1 MHRSEERILTTHVG
15 SLPRDPVL
23 SDLLIRDEAGEK
35 VDRAEMARLAEKAV
49 HHVVRQQV
57 ACGVDV
63 INDGEQPRVGFQTYV
78 PQRMKGFGGES
89 KRPRSR
95 DFTDFPI
102 FGEFMLKR
110 IPRRSKVTNAP
121 QAIADVVYED
131 LGPANDEVRLF
142 KSALKDLSP
151 PPAETF
157 MTAAA
162 PGIIATTMLNAHYDT
177 HEAYVFALARQ
188 MKKEYELIARDF
200 VLQIDSPDLALER
213 TVLFQ
218 DKTNAEFVAIAE
230 MHVAA
235 LNEALSGIPRE
246 RVRLHCCWG
255 NNEGPHTHDIPL
267 AEVFP
272 VLCQARVGAL
282 SIEFAN
288 PRHQHEYAA
297 LKKAKLPP
305 EFILIPGV
313 IDTTTNFV
321 EHPEVVANRICEA
334 VDAVGDRSR
343 VIASSDCG
351 FGTFAGY
358 ELVASDVV
366 WAKLKA
372 CREGADIATRRLWG
386 RAPT

>member
-1 MHRSEERILTTHVG
+1 MRRSTDRILTTHVG
-15 SLPRDPVL
+15 SLPRDPKL
-23 SDLLIRDEAGEK
+23 SDLLIRHEAGEK
-35 VDRAEMARLAEKAV
+35 VDQAEIDRLADHAV
-49 HHVVRQQV
+49 RHVVKQQV
-57 ACGVDV
+57 ACGIDV
-63 INDGEQPRVGFQTYV
+63 VNDGEQPRVGFQTYV

-95 DFTDFPI
+95 DWTDFP
-102 FGEFMLKR
+102 GYAEFMAKR
-110 IPRRSKVTNAP
+110 MPRRSKVTNAP
-121 QAIADVVYED
+121 QAVGELSYQD
-131 LGPANDEVRLF
+131 LGPAREEIRLF
-142 KSALKDLSP
+142 QSALKELPASP
-151 PPAETF
+151 VETF

-162 PGIIATTMLNAHYDT
+162 PGIIATTMLNAYYDT
-177 HEAYVFALARQ
+177 HEAYVFALARE

-200 VLQIDSPDLALER
+200 ILQIDAPDLALER

-235 LNEALSGIPRE
+235 LNEALSGIPRD
-246 RVRLHCCWG
+246 RIRLHCCWG

-272 VLCQARVGAL
+272 VLCQAKVGAL

-297 LKKAKLPP
+297 LKKAKLPD

-321 EHPEVVANRICEA
+321 EHPQVVANRICEA

-343 VIASSDCG
+343 VIASCDCG

-358 ELVASDVV
+358 ELVAHDVV

-372 CREGADIATRRLWG
+372 CREGADIATRQLWG
-386 RAPT
+386 R

>member
-1 MHRSEERILTTHVG
+1 
-15 SLPRDPVL
+15 
-23 SDLLIRDEAGEK
+23 
-35 VDRAEMARLAEKAV
+35 
-49 HHVVRQQV
+49 
-57 ACGVDV
+57 
-63 INDGEQPRVGFQTYV
+63 
-78 PQRMKGFGGES
+78 MKGFGGES

-95 DFTDFPI
+95 DFTDFPV
-102 FGEFMLKR
+102 FAEFMIKR

-131 LGPANDEVRLF
+131 LGPANDEIRLF
-142 KSALKDLSP
+142 KSALKDLP
-151 PPAETF
+151 APPAETF

-188 MKKEYELIARDF
+188 MRKEYELIARDF
-200 VLQIDSPDLALER
+200 ILQIDAPDLALER

-235 LNEALSGIPRE
+235 LNEALAGIPRE

-255 NNEGPHTHDIPL
+255 NNEGPHTHDIPMREIL
-267 AEVFP
+267 P
-272 VLCQARVGAL
+272 VLYSAKVGAL

-372 CREGADIATRRLWG
+372 CREGADIASRRLWG
-386 RAPT
+386 RAAA

>member
-1 MHRSEERILTTHVG
+1 MRRSDERILTTHVG

-23 SDLLIRDEAGEK
+23 SDLLIRDELGEK
-35 VDRAEMARLAEKAV
+35 IDRAELARLGEQAV
-49 HHVVRQQV
+49 RHVVQQQA

-78 PQRMKGFGGES
+78 AQRMRGFGGES

-95 DFTDFPI
+95 DWTDFPG
-102 FGEFMLKR
+102 FAALMAQR
-110 IPRRSKVTNAP
+110 MPRRSKVTNAP

-131 LGPANDEVRLF
+131 LGPAEDEIRLF
-142 KSALKDLSP
+142 KAALRELAR

-177 HEAYVFALARQ
+177 HEAYVFALARE
-188 MKKEYELIARDF
+188 MRKEYELIARDF
-200 VLQIDSPDLALER
+200 ILQIDAPDLALER
-213 TVLFQ
+213 TVLYA
-218 DKTNAEFVAIAE
+218 DKTIPEFVAIAE

-235 LNEALSGIPRE
+235 LNEALAGIPRE
-246 RVRLHCCWG
+246 RIRLHCCWG
-255 NNEGPHTHDIPL
+255 NNEAPHTHDVPL
-267 AEVFP
+267 ADIFP
-272 VLCQARVGAL
+272 VLCQAKVGAL

-297 LKKAKLPP
+297 LKQARLPT

-321 EHPEVVANRICEA
+321 EHPVVVANRICEA
-334 VDAVGDRSR
+334 VDAVGDRER
-343 VIASSDCG
+343 VIASCDCG

-372 CREGADIATRRLWG
+372 AREGADIATRRLWG
-386 RAPT
+386 RA

>member
-1 MHRSEERILTTHVG
+1 MRKSDERILTTHVG

-23 SDLLIRDEAGEK
+23 SDLLIREELGET
-35 VDRAEMARLAEKAV
+35 VDRAELVRLGEQAV
-49 HHVVRQQV
+49 HHVVRQQA
-57 ACGVDV
+57 ACGVDIV
-63 INDGEQPRVGFQTYV
+63 NDGEQPRVGFQTYV
-78 PQRMKGFGGES
+78 AQRMKGFGGES
-89 KRPRSR
+89 RRPRSR

-102 FGEFMLKR
+102 FAEFMIKR

-131 LGPANDEVRLF
+131 LGPARDEIRLF
-142 KSALKDLSP
+142 KSALKDLPSP
-151 PPAETF
+151 PIETF

-188 MKKEYELIARDF
+188 MRKEYELIARDF
-200 VLQIDSPDLALER
+200 VLQIDAPDLALER

-235 LNEALSGIPRE
+235 LNEALAGIPRE

-267 AEVFP
+267 KEVFP

-386 RAPT
+386 RVPS